1 MAILRTSLLSGL
13 LLAASLLSGCSFF
26 SNKDDTNEAVP
37 LDPPKALKALEAA
50 RTVRT
55 LWSVTLDRKGPSTGG
70 LSWGFGS
77 GSTGKV
83 VKLYP
88 WVDEQQVIVAAG
100 SQVRA
105 FDKQTGAPR
114 WSTPVDTVVSAGVS
128 GADGLILVGTG
139 NGNAIALDAGN
150 GAVRWVEKLNSEIQ
164 SVAPPHN
171 GRALFRSVDGSLSA
185 LDSTTGELL
194 WTQTRSASGG
204 LTLYGAGVPVVVS
217 TLAVAGFDNGSLA
230 AFELDSGKPVWET
243 LLSAARGP
251 SERDR
256 ITDVDG
262 RIKVVGSAL
271 FAGAYGGRLAGIN
284 LQNGQLAW
292 ERPFSTSAG
301 LDADTGGLYVT
312 EQNGDVWKLNPQSG
326 EPVWKQDD
334 LQYRRPTAPTLSGDY
349 LVLGDFEG
357 YLHWISQQDALIY
370 ARLRGDPAGYS
381 VPPLADGNVIYT
393 FGKGGILAAYS
404 LQ

>member
-1 MAILRTSLLSGL
+1 MIMLRTGLLSGL
-13 LLAASLLSGCSFF
+13 LLAASLLSGCGFLN
-26 SNKDDTNEAVP
+26 NKDDTNEAVP
-37 LDPPKALKALEAA
+37 LDPPKALKELKAA
-50 RTVRT
+50 HTVRT
-55 LWSVTLDRKGPSTGG
+55 LWSVGLDQSRSSAGR
-70 LSWGFGS
+70 LSWTFGS
-77 GSTGKV
+77 GNAGKEL
-83 VKLYP
+83 KLYP
-88 WVDEQQVIVAAG
+88 WVDGQQVIVAAG

-105 FDKQTGAPR
+105 FDKQTGTPR
-114 WSTPVDTVVSAGVS
+114 WSTPVDNTISAGVN
-128 GADGLILVGTG
+128 GADGLILVGTD
-139 NGNAIALDAGN
+139 NGNAIALDATN

-164 SVAPPHN
+164 SVAAPHN
-171 GRALFRSVDGSLSA
+171 GRALFRSIDGSLNA
-185 LDSTTGELL
+185 LDSQTGELL
-194 WTQTRSASGG
+194 WSQTRSAPDG
-204 LTLYGAGVPVVVS
+204 LTLYGTGVPVVVS
-217 TLAVAGFDNGSLA
+217 TLVVAGFDNGALA
-230 AFELDSGKPVWET
+230 AFELGSGKPVWET

-284 LQNGQLAW
+284 LQDGQLAW
-292 ERPFSTSAG
+292 ERPFSTSTG
-301 LDADTGGLYVT
+301 LDADASGLYVT
-312 EQNGDVWKLNPQSG
+312 EQNGDVWKLNPQTG
-326 EPVWKQDD
+326 APIWKQDD
-334 LQYRRPTAPTLSGDY
+334 LQYRRPTAPTLSGNY

-393 FGKGGILAAYS
+393 FGKGGLLAAYS